1 MRRFLAVSSAG
12 FACFVF
18 ALVPA
23 SRAGASSDPVVTMPA
38 DCGGPAF
45 CFTPSTLT
53 VADGDTVT
61 WSNQS
66 GMEHIVSRCATAE
79 CDGVGGGT
87 GTDAGF
93 TFGAVPPGSTY
104 AHTFHGPGTYTYYCS
119 IHGYAAMH
127 GVIVVSAA
135 PPTTTAPAATTTAP
149 STTAPAV
156 GAPSTT
162 ATSPATTASAAAAGT
177 GPNPRAPTTQL
188 AHTGRATGTTLAVAL
203 GALVLGL
210 AIWGV
215 CTRKRGVVPQLW
227 R

>member
-1 MRRFLAVSSAG
+1 MRRFFAVSSAG
-12 FACFVF
+12 FACFLI

-23 SRAGASSDPVVTMPA
+23 TRAGAAGDPVVTMPA
-38 DCGGPAF
+38 DCGGPTF

-53 VADGDTVT
+53 ITDGDTVT

-66 GMEHIVSRCATAE
+66 GTQHIVSRCDPAQ

-87 GTDAGF
+87 GTDSGF
-93 TFGAVPPGSTY
+93 TFGDVPSGSTY

-127 GVIVVSAA
+127 GVIVVNAA
-135 PPTTTAPAATTTAP
+135 PTTTAPTATTAPPTTAP
-149 STTAPAV
+149 SI

-162 ATSPATTASAAAAGT
+162 AASAATTASAAAAGS
-177 GPNPRAPTTQL
+177 GPNPGAPSTQL
-188 AHTGRATGTTLAVAL
+188 AHTGSATGSPLAVGL

-210 AIWGV
+210 AAWGV
-215 CTRKRGVVPQLW
+215 CTRKRGVVP